1 MATLTDLAQLD
12 GVVLA
17 FEFAPDG
24 RLLNHNANTETSPEM
39 AAMVAQFCA
48 SVTMNFNTLAGAFSK
63 LSSMPWVPQQGW
75 AYAGGEYS
83 VAIGGKGY
91 RGVFIKTARAD
102 FNRLFQML
110 VGEYDDDFKSIFVG

>member
-1 MATLTDLAQLD
+1 MATLTDLANLE

-17 FEFAPDG
+17 FEFSPDG
-24 RLLNHNANTETSPEM
+24 RLLSHAANTETSPEM
-39 AAMVAQFCA
+39 ATMAAQFCA

-63 LSSMPWVPQQGW
+63 LSDMLWVPQQGW
-75 AYAGGEYS
+75 AYSGGEYT

-91 RGVFIKTARAD
+91 CGVLIRTASAD

-110 VGEYDDDFKSIFVG
+110 VGDR